1 MINIKHASET
11 VLIKR
16 VWWTSGY
23 VARHGPFIFLVSY
36 STLSLFQGFQAVF
49 SFFLRVNLAHQLQH
63 MAPTILIVSLQ
74 GFQIHYPSASSSI
87 ILIQILGNTCRE
99 YIAALCA
106 VQVRT
111 LAALKSVQ
119 SSRLIFPQVFQIQ
132 RHWCYRHLFGF
143 SGECISWWSM
153 LEKQ

>member
-23 VARHGPFIFLVSY
+23 VARHGPFIFLISY
-36 STLSLFQGFQAVF
+36 STLPIFQGFQAVF
-49 SFFLRVNLAHQLQH
+49 SFFLRVNFAHQLQH

-87 ILIQILGNTCRE
+87 ILIQILGNTCRD

-106 VQVRT
+106 VQVRILT
-111 LAALKSVQ
+111 ALKSVQ

-132 RHWCYRHLFGF
+132 RHWC
-143 SGECISWWSM
+143 
-153 LEKQ
+153 

>member
-23 VARHGPFIFLVSY
+23 VARHGPFIFLISY
-36 STLSLFQGFQAVF
+36 STLPLFQGFQAVF
-49 SFFLRVNLAHQLQH
+49 SFFLRVYLAHQLQH

-74 GFQIHYPSASSSI
+74 GLHYPSASSSI
-87 ILIQILGNTCRE
+87 ILIHILGNTCRE

-106 VQVRT
+106 VQVRI

-132 RHWCYRHLFGF
+132 RHWCQRHLFGF